1 VEEIKTIPTSVVQPY
16 KPKPPPS
23 TGRKKGS
30 KNKLTLL
37 REAVLNK
44 QEEMI
49 LNELPKIVEVVCRKA
64 AEGDLTA
71 AKLILERIIP
81 VKKQS
86 DGMEAAK
93 GPPVITINIEGADA
107 RLSLADPRSIQ
118 IATPVIVDGDFQSV
132 SDDDEVE
139 EEENEDE

>member
-1 VEEIKTIPTSVVQPY
+1 
-16 KPKPPPS
+16 
-23 TGRKKGS
+23 
-30 KNKLTLL
+30 
-37 REAVLNK
+37 VLNK

-86 DGMEAAK
+86 DGTEAAK
-93 GPPVITINIEGADA
+93 GPPVITINIEGAE
-107 RLSLADPRSIQ
+107 PRSIQ
-118 IATPVIVDGDFQSV
+118 IATPVIVDGDF
-132 SDDDEVE
+132 DEVE
-139 EEENEDE
+139 EEDSEDDDRS

>member
-1 VEEIKTIPTSVVQPY
+1 MSEIKTIPSSVVQPY

-86 DGMEAAK
+86 DGTEAAK
-93 GPPVITINIEGADA
+93 GPPVITINIEGAE
-107 RLSLADPRSIQ
+107 PRSIQ
-118 IATPVIVDGDFQSV
+118 IATPVIVDGDF
-132 SDDDEVE
+132 DEVE
-139 EEENEDE
+139 EGEEDGD